1 MFRRLRTDDLSAT
14 IFLDGRPVQCR
25 PGDSVAAALLAA
37 GVDRFRTTPVSG
49 ADRMP
54 YCMIGNC
61 FDCLVEIDGQAD
73 RQACLV
79 PTADGMQ
86 VRSQLGSGRFDI
98 V

>member
-1 MFRRLRTDDLSAT
+1 MFRRLWADDLSAT
-14 IFLDGRPVQCR
+14 IFLDGRPVLCR

-37 GVDRFRTTPVSG
+37 GVERFRTTPVSG

-61 FDCLVEIDGQAD
+61 FDCLMEIDGQAD

-79 PTADGMQ
+79 TVAEGMQ
-86 VRSQLGSGRFDI
+86 VCSQFGTGSFGTL
-98 V
+98 

>member
-1 MFRRLRTDDLSAT
+1 MFRRLQADAPSAT
-14 IFLDGRPVQCR
+14 IFFGDQAIPCQA
-25 PGDSVAAALLAA
+25 GDSVAAALLAA
-37 GVDRFRTTPVSG
+37 GIERFRSTPVSG

-79 PTADGMQ
+79 PVVDGMR
-86 VRSQLGSGRFDI
+86 VRPQEGTGRFDTP
-98 V
+98 